1 MTKEAGMDGA
11 EAEGQGPVPRS
22 RILRNRV
29 RCRFCREIIESLAR
43 HDYRQ
48 CGCGRVSV
56 DGGREYLK
64 RSGGPLDF
72 EELSEVEVVEEGE
85 SEGERQAR
93 DRGRQTGR

>member
-1 MTKEAGMDGA
+1 MGCLKTGARPVTGEGKTGNGIMDGNI
-11 EAEGQGPVPRS
+11 E
-22 RILRNRV
+22 
-29 RCRFCREIIESLAR
+29 EIIESLAR

-85 SEGERQAR
+85 SEEERQAR